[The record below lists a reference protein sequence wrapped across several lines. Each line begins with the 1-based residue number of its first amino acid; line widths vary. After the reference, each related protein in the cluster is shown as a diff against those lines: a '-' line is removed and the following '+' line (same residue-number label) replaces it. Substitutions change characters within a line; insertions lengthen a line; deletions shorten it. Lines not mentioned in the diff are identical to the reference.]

1 MKKGLKILIVLLV
14 LGVIF
19 LLGWRVM
26 PKVWPDIKVAVV
38 YPVFPQLR
46 PAPAPT
52 VPPYVPH
59 STAALG
65 DPILGSDSLI
75 YYFYK
80 DYCGYCRELEP
91 LTAGLPKYI
100 TLPDGTLSAV
110 KFIGLNKVED
120 KNLQIIN
127 AYYEEYDIP
136 AERRYVPAVVIG
148 NHYLYLK
155 EEIVPGLL
163 DALSAGEGL
172 KTPLLDGS
180 NRTADDQI

>member
-1 MKKGLKILIVLLV
+1 MNMKKSFKVLIALLV
-14 LGVIF
+14 LGGVF

-26 PKVWPDIKVAVV
+26 PRAWPGIKEAVV
-38 YPVFPQLR
+38 YPVFPQMR

-52 VPPYVPH
+52 LPPYIPH

-65 DPILGSDSLI
+65 DPIQNSDSVI

-80 DYCGYCRELEP
+80 DYCSYCRELEP
-91 LTAGLPKYI
+91 LTAGLPKQI
-100 TLPDGTLSAV
+100 TLPDGTVSAV

-120 KNLQIIN
+120 KYLQIIGS
-127 AYYEEYDIP
+127 YYEEHSIP

-148 NHYLYLK
+148 DQYLFLK
-155 EEIVPGLL
+155 DEIVPQLM
-163 DALSAGEGL
+163 DALMAGEGL

-180 NRTADDQI
+180 QRLAEE